1 MRKITILLTVIV
13 LGISSLFAQTTLE
26 VGEGKTF
33 TTIKAAWDAAK
44 TDPATE
50 ITINIA
56 EGTYLIEGGGTNSLG
71 PIANKKITLVGA
83 GADKTFVKRFADGFT
98 LPGTGGHVDQNPN
111 RLFQF
116 NTAESNLDL
125 ILEKMSFQNM
135 GFNNSNGGGFVN
147 VTSGGGTNLKFTFRN
162 CNFNNI
168 MARAGGIIQTQVADA
183 ALSILFEN
191 CFIENCGA
199 FDNNGMNGLIAY
211 QSGSCT
217 IKNTTFMNNIF
228 NAINIGNK
236 SPGTD
241 RNLQSGALVNG
252 NNTAST
258 LNVENCYVVNN
269 KFLFGDTDKTHPMFA
284 MKSNIGADSVFIT
297 IKNLISVGNKRAS
310 SYDCDLYYQNIFN
323 PVMENVILNAVR
335 NFDRVPLTETTDTLY
350 DADVPSI
357 AGTVIIDQTKTYNSP
372 EVNFEM
378 DATTNLPKIFVNA
391 TTGVKYLNRLPT
403 GLADNRANDL
413 KIKTDKGLLNI
424 SSDKV
429 ENITIYNVLGAKLAH
444 FNQVNYAEIALTSGA
459 YIIKTATSSVK
470 VLLK

>member
-1 MRKITILLTVIV
+1 MRKITILLSVIV

-33 TTIKAAWDAAK
+33 TTIKTAWDAAK

-71 PIANKKITLVGA
+71 PIADKKITLVGA

-98 LPGTGGHVDQNPN
+98 LPGTDGHADQNPN

-116 NTAESNLDL
+116 NTGESNLDL
-125 ILEKMSFQNM
+125 TLEKLSIQNM

-147 VTSGGGTNLKFTFRN
+147 VTSSGGTNLKFTFRN
-162 CNFNNI
+162 CNFSNV

-191 CFIENCGA
+191 CFIENCGS
-199 FDNNGMNGLIAY
+199 FDNNGMNALIAY

-228 NAINIGNK
+228 NALNIGNK
-236 SPGTD
+236 APGTD
-241 RNLQSGALVNG
+241 RNLQSGTLVNG

-310 SYDCDLYYQNIFN
+310 SFDCDLYYQNTFT

-335 NFDRVPLTETTDTLY
+335 NFARTPLTETTDTLL

-357 AGTVIIDQTKTYNSP
+357 EGTVIIDQTKTYNSP

-391 TTGVKYLNRLPT
+391 TTGAKYLNRLPT
-403 GLADNRANDL
+403 GLTDNRVNNL
-413 KIKTDKGLLNI
+413 KISNNNGLLNI
-424 SSDKV
+424 SMDKP
-429 ENITIYNVLGAKLAH
+429 ENVAIYNVLGAKITH
-444 FNQVNYAEIALTSGA
+444 FNQVTNAEVGLTAGA
-459 YIIKTATSSVK
+459 YIIKTTSSTVK
-470 VLLK
+470 VLVK